1 MLSAVRVLSA
11 GDHDMDILAG
21 EADRLREEYQKAVKG
36 KNLDEK
42 AGVVVD
48 VIRAIRWLW
57 YKNDDD
63 WFART
68 RLVVVAAE
76 TLDKGRNG
84 KFNSLLQEFPDR
96 CRSNNKGR
104 NLELLK
110 VDGLGRGD
118 LVRLPYEIRNG
129 LAVTHGDKSV
139 GDALDAVLKD
149 FSLKSPA
156 EDFSFGA
163 LLDMLIER
171 IEKDAPRFN
180 SISLNSD
187 WFKRFKSLLD
197 DVEQNGRA

>member
-1 MLSAVRVLSA
+1 M
-11 GDHDMDILAG
+11 
-21 EADRLREEYQKAVKG
+21 
-36 KNLDEK
+36 
-42 AGVVVD
+42 
-48 VIRAIRWLW
+48 IRAIRWLW

-76 TLDKGRNG
+76 TLDKGGNG
-84 KFNSLLQEFPDR
+84 KLNSLLQELPDR

-156 EDFSFGA
+156 EDFSFGG